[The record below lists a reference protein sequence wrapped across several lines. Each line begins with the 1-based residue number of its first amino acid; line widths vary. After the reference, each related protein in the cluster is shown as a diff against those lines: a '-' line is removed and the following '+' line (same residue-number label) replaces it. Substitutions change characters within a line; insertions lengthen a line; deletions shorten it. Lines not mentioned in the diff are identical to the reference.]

1 MQNLPEKKERGVP
14 FQVLLKPSD
23 VEYAKL
29 GGAKTMAAACREG
42 LAPYIKLGKERM
54 GVIDAINQP
63 QNKPRMEL

>member
-1 MQNLPEKKERGVP
+1 MQNLQVKERGVP

-29 GGAKTMAAACREG
+29 GGAKNMAAACREG

-54 GVIDAINQP
+54 GIIVAANP
-63 QNKPRMEL
+63 PKKPRMDL